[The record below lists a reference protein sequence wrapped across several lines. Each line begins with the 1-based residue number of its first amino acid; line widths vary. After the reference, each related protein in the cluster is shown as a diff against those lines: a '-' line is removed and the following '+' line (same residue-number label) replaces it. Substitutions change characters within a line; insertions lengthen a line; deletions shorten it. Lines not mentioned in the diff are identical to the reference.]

1 MPIASA
7 TTQIW
12 DHTMLCYLNST
23 QEALSKKTE
32 EHAKVVMEVI
42 NLNVALE
49 QKAII
54 NHKSCA

>member
-1 MPIASA
+1 
-7 TTQIW
+7 
-12 DHTMLCYLNST
+12 MLCYLNST